1 MVDMET
7 IERLGSWTDKAII
20 HARSLDYMRY
30 LSLVYTNDGREM
42 QAYEM
47 YKRCYPRSVNLEL
60 VYKAAVAAGTTLDP
74 NWAGPIAPS
83 NPLADA
89 FFEYLRPRTLIGR
102 VPSFRQVPFNI
113 SVPQQTAA
121 GTYAWVGQGAPAPV
135 TKGDF
140 ATLTLSVAKS
150 SGIIVITEELA
161 KLSRPGADVVMR
173 SELVNG
179 MAQFLDTQF
188 VDPAVAAVA
197 NVSPASITNGTTAIV
212 SAGTSAANAL
222 TDLQALISQ
231 FVAANPNVETM
242 VLLMKPANAVAISR
256 AANAPTLGLNG
267 GSIYGIPVVTSAN
280 VGDRLIALDA
290 QGILFA
296 DDGGVQID
304 VSREATVQMDTSPT
318 DPTVAATVLVDLW
331 ARNLAGFRGT
341 RWINWKRAA
350 TSSVKYVSGS
360 AYV

>member
-1 MVDMET
+1 MT
-7 IERLGSWTDKAII
+7 TDTLPSLTREQLI

-30 LSLVYTNDGREM
+30 LSLVYKNEGREY
-42 QAYEM
+42 QAAHAFEA
-47 YKRCYPRSVNLEL
+47 CYPHSVNIAL
-60 VYKAAVAAGTTLDP
+60 VHKAAVAAATSLDAT
-74 NWAGPIAPS
+74 WAGPLAVA

-89 FFEYLRPRTLIGR
+89 FLEYLRPRTLIGR
-102 VPSFRQVPFNI
+102 IANLRRVPFNI

-135 TKGDF
+135 TSGNF
-140 ATLTLSVAKS
+140 ATLSLAVAKS

-161 KLSRPGADVVMR
+161 KLSQPGADVVMR

-212 SAGTSAANAL
+212 SAGTSSANAL

-231 FVAANPNVETM
+231 FVAANPDVENM

-267 GSIYGIPVVTSAN
+267 GTIYGIPVVTSAN

-296 DDGGVQID
+296 DDGGTEIS
-304 VSREATVQMDTSPT
+304 VSRNAAIEMNSTPA
-318 DPTVAATVLVDLW
+318 DPTVATTVIVDFYS
-331 ARNLAGFRGT
+331 RNLVGFKGT
-341 RWINWKRAA
+341 RWINWKRSAL
-350 TSSVKYVSGS
+350 SSVKYVSGA